1 MFRWLFLLVALGAL
15 NAQSVP
21 HLQNPDLQNSGFEAT
36 PGHAGQISGW
46 EVSSSPDAKD
56 VVIHVDAAEVKEGS
70 RSLRIDS
77 KQPSDVNVSQELFL
91 PVGSTWKASVWIKGA
106 AADSKLDD
114 DQRGALEIET
124 PAGNQGKASSPAGT
138 FSWQRE
144 EINFRV
150 PSPGRIR
157 IALLS
162 NYSGSLWFDDVRL
175 EPLTLS
181 QATDVYIKNAKLSQ
195 RPIDLKQGG
204 QFIEPLCHMIP
215 SMLAQQVE
223 GDSFEEETPCEP
235 AYKRGVDW
243 PNRPWYPDGA
253 VHDAKFS
260 LDTSDPYNGRVSEK
274 IELPVARARAGISQD
289 GFYLKQGVGYRLH
302 LHIKGAGHPRVWASL
317 RGAGGLI
324 AGPVLIGH
332 AEDTW
337 QSGDVLL
344 RANRTIADATL
355 TIEFEGPGTLNL
367 DRIYLIGEDAVLGL
381 WKPDVVAAL
390 KAINP
395 GIIRFGGSMI
405 EVYDWEKSIG
415 PWDTRVPYV
424 TGPWGGLEPNFVGV
438 EEFIQLARYVGAD
451 PLICV
456 RWTGKKPQD
465 AADEV
470 EYLNGSVET
479 RWGKI
484 RAQNGHPEP
493 YRVKYWQIGN
503 EVRGSDYD
511 ESVRTFAEAMRK
523 VDPGIKILSA
533 FPSDETL
540 SKAAGSLDY
549 LCPHHYEVADLP
561 TEKASLD
568 FLKDQIAQHA
578 NGKDI
583 RAAITEWN
591 TTAGEMG
598 LTRGMLL
605 TLGNALSASRYQNL
619 LHRYS
624 DLVEIAARSNLSDS
638 FGSGVIQPGS
648 GWLYLSPTY
657 YSQRLYQRAAG
668 TYPLEISRS
677 SKVSWELEDPDL
689 SATLSSDGRVLR
701 VFAVNSTADEEK
713 VQFHLVGFSSSI
725 SGGEIT
731 VLKDREDARDSEA
744 MNSQNDPERIITSSQ
759 ATGLQGREFSFSFVP
774 FSVTMLELRLEPVS
788 SAR

>member
-1 MFRWLFLLVALGAL
+1 MFRWLLLVMTLGTL

-21 HLQNPDLQNSGFEAT
+21 HLQNPGFEA
-36 PGHAGQISGW
+36 PASHSGQVSEW
-46 EVSSSPDAKD
+46 DVSSGADSQD
-56 VVIHVDAAEVKEGS
+56 VLIQVDDTHAKEGS
-70 RSLRIDS
+70 RSLQINS
-77 KQPSDVNVSQELFL
+77 KQPSDVKVSQELFL
-91 PVGSTWKASVWIKGA
+91 PVGSTWRVSVWIKGA
-106 AADSKLDD
+106 ASDSKRDD
-114 DQRGALEIET
+114 DQRGVLEIET

-138 FSWQRE
+138 FSWQRAE
-144 EINFRV
+144 VDFRV
-150 PSPGRIR
+150 PSPGRVR
-157 IALLS
+157 IALIS
-162 NYSGSLWFDDVRL
+162 AYSGTLWFDDVHL
-175 EPLTLS
+175 EPLVVT
-181 QATDVYIKNAKLSQ
+181 QAVDVHIKNSKISQ

-243 PNRPWYPDGA
+243 PNRAWYPDGA
-253 VHDAKFS
+253 VHDATFS
-260 LDTSDPYNGRVSEK
+260 VDTSDPYNGKVSEK

-302 LHIKGAGHPRVWASL
+302 FHMKDVGHPRVWASL
-317 RGAGGLI
+317 HGAGGVI
-324 AGPVLIGH
+324 AGPVLISR
-332 AEDTW
+332 AQDSW
-337 QSGDVLL
+337 QSAEVLL
-344 RANRTIADATL
+344 RANRTIANATL

-381 WKPDVVAAL
+381 WKPDVVVAL
-390 KAINP
+390 KAMNP

-405 EVYDWEKSIG
+405 EVYEWQKSIG

-424 TGPWGGLEPNFVGV
+424 TGPWGGLEPNFVGI
-438 EEFIQLARYVGAD
+438 EEFVQLSRYVGAE

-456 RWTGKKPQD
+456 RWTGKTPQD

-470 EYLNGSVET
+470 EYLNGSAQT
-479 RWGKI
+479 HWGKI

-493 YRVKYWQIGN
+493 YGVKYWQIGN
-503 EVRGSDYD
+503 EVRGSGYD

-523 VDPGIKILSA
+523 VDAGIKILSA
-533 FPSDETL
+533 FPSAETL
-540 SKAAGSLDY
+540 REAAGSLDY
-549 LCPHHYEVADLP
+549 ICPHHYEVADLP

-568 FLKDQIAQHA
+568 FLKNQVAEHA
-578 NGKDI
+578 GGKDV

-619 LHRYS
+619 LHRYA
-624 DLVEIAARSNLSDS
+624 DLVEIAVRSNLSDS
-638 FGSGVIQPGS
+638 FGSGAIQPGPS
-648 GWLYLSPTY
+648 WLYLTPTY
-657 YSQRLYQRAAG
+657 YSQQLYQGAAG
-668 TYPLEISRS
+668 TYPLEIARS
-677 SKVSWELEDPDL
+677 SKISWELEEPDL
-689 SATLSSDGRVLR
+689 SATLSSDGKVLR

-713 VQFHLVGFSSSI
+713 VEFHLDGFSSSI

-731 VLKDREDARDSEA
+731 VLKDRENARDSEA
-744 MNSQNDPERIITSSQ
+744 MNSQNDPERITTSTQSSS
-759 ATGLQGREFSFSFVP
+759 LQGREFSFSFVP
-774 FSVTMLELRLEPVS
+774 FSVTMLELRLDTDS